1 MPKTKQERER
11 EREMDTVDERQQ
23 QHERKDGGGRST
35 RRRSFQWE
43 FFTMFTLK
51 LIASRDFIP
60 KEGTSA

>member
-1 MPKTKQERER
+1 
-11 EREMDTVDERQQ
+11 MDTVDERQQ
-23 QHERKDGGGRST
+23 QLVRKDGGGRR